1 MRCFSLGRGRNWT
14 RFHTQAGLLTFQRL
28 EAPYSGDTR
37 NLGVIESGLA
47 LLISINDTPFL
58 MAQLDRTF
66 SK

>member
-1 MRCFSLGRGRNWT
+1 M
-14 RFHTQAGLLTFQRL
+14 
-28 EAPYSGDTR
+28 
-37 NLGVIESGLA
+37 GVIESGLA